1 MISQVK
7 EYDTRLD
14 SKNRFTVRGAQY
26 DFYHVMEYDD
36 GHIEMQ
42 PRVLVDP
49 FEISKNTLA
58 MIDSSVTNMQ
68 LSKVSEPVDL
78 SAFDKE

>member
-14 SKNRFTVRGAQY
+14 SKKRFTVRGAQY
-26 DFYHVMEYDD
+26 DFYHVREYED
-36 GHIEMQ
+36 GHIELQ
-42 PRVLVDP
+42 PRLLVDP

-58 MIDSSVTNMQ
+58 AIDSSVTNMRLGQ
-68 LSKVSEPVDL
+68 VSEPVDL
-78 SAFDKE
+78 SAFERE